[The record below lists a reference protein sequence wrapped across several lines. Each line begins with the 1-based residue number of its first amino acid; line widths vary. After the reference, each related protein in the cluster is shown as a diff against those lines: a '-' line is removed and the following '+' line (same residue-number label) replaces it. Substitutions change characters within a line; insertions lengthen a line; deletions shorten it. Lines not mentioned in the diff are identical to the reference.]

1 MMDRPKV
8 WVSRPTFPDVIA
20 RLDEHFEVT
29 SEPEEVTFTPTQLAA
44 KMADQDAVIVGL
56 KERIG
61 AAAIADAKRL
71 RIVANLSVGYDNLD
85 LAALTAAGIAA
96 SNTADVLNESVADYT
111 WALLLGAA
119 RRVGAAERW
128 LRAGE
133 WKATKFTQ
141 WLGMDVRGRTLGI
154 LGMGRI
160 GQAVARRAAGFG
172 MPVIY
177 HNRSALPEAVEREC
191 NARYVDNPSL
201 LREADF
207 LVLVVPLTAE
217 SLHAIGAAELA
228 LMKPT
233 AVLVNVARGGIV
245 DDVALAAALAN
256 GGIAAAALDVFEGEP
271 NVHPA
276 LLALDNVLLSPHIAS
291 ASHDARRAMTALAVD
306 NVMAFFGHGPHA
318 GHPPTILNP
327 TVLATVAPPNPE
339 LKNTR

>member
-1 MMDRPKV
+1 MADRPKV
-8 WVSRPTFPDVIA
+8 WVSRPTFPDIIA

-29 SEPEEVTFTPTQLAA
+29 AEPEEIKFSPAELAA
-44 KMADQDAVIVGL
+44 KMANQDAIIVGL

-61 AAAIADAKRL
+61 AAEIAGAKKL

-119 RRVGAAERW
+119 RQVGAAERW

-141 WLGMDVRGRTLGI
+141 WLGMDVRGRALGI

-160 GQAVARRAAGFG
+160 GQAVARRASGFG

-177 HNRSALPEAVEREC
+177 HNRSVLPEPVEREC
-191 NARYVDNPSL
+191 NARYVDKQTL
-201 LREADF
+201 LRESDF

-217 SLHAIGAAELA
+217 SHHAIGASELS

-245 DDVALAAALAN
+245 DDTALAAALAR
-256 GGIAAAALDVFEGEP
+256 GGLAAAALDVFEGEP
-271 NVHPA
+271 QVHPA

-318 GHPPTILNP
+318 GRPPTILNP
-327 TVLATVAPPNPE
+327 TVLAAANPAPHP
-339 LKNTR
+339 